1 MAPAKNS
8 KPSDY
13 NPWGWVSQVK
23 PEDVNETHVMHAYRI
38 LGFQPCAEARLVNL
52 QIPCFLLKRDIIVIS
67 SLA

>member
-1 MAPAKNS
+1 MTNRSTRERTEIQKRMAPAKNS

-38 LGFQPCAEARLVNL
+38 LGFQPCVEARLVNL
-52 QIPCFLLKRDIIVIS
+52 QIP
-67 SLA
+67 